1 MRILVLLDPTN
12 KRGTKKAY
20 TDLRTFLQTDGY
32 LRIGT
37 ELFMRVAT
45 SRKTAEKHI
54 RRLSE
59 HAPST
64 GVVRVIR
71 LTEKQYENIWYLTGG
86 PDTQELLVGRNS
98 HIML

>member
-20 TDLRTFLQTDGY
+20 TDLRTFLQKDGY

-37 ELFMRVAT
+37 ELFMRVTT

-54 RRLSE
+54 
-59 HAPST
+59 
-64 GVVRVIR
+64 
-71 LTEKQYENIWYLTGG
+71 
-86 PDTQELLVGRNS
+86 
-98 HIML
+98 